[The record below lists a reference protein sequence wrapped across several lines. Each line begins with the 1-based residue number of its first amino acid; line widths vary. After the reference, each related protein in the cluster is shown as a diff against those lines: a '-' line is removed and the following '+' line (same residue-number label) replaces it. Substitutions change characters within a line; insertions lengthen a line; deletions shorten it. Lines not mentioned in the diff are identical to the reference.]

1 MNPKNLNVNIVD
13 DDADLLRAL
22 GNLFVSRGFPVQTFA
37 SGEAFLASAK
47 VQVGGCVLLDLRM
60 DPGMSGLQVF
70 DELRRRDSPLAV
82 VFMSGHGTVTEAVAA
97 VQNGAYDWIEKPCS
111 AEDLLEKVTGVLE
124 KASINLKRRSEK
136 CKGLARWETL
146 TPAEKLVAHEVRK
159 GSPDRV
165 TAIKLGKDFRTVQ
178 GQRAKIYSKLG
189 VSNAPELD
197 RFMRDI
203 DL

>member
-1 MNPKNLNVNIVD
+1 MNPQHLNVNIVD
-13 DDADLLRAL
+13 DDPELRTGF
-22 GNLFVSRGFPVQTFA
+22 GNLFVSRGYSVQTFA

-47 VQVGGCVLLDLRM
+47 AREGGCVLLDLRM
-60 DPGMSGLQVF
+60 DPGMNGLRVF

-82 VFMSGHGTVTEAVAA
+82 VFMSGHGTVTEAVGA

-111 AEDLLEKVTGVLE
+111 NESLLEKVGGVLG
-124 KASINLKRRSEK
+124 KMAVVLKRRSVKNE
-136 CKGLARWETL
+136 GLVLWETL

-159 GSPDRV
+159 GSADRV
-165 TAIKLGKDFRTVQ
+165 TAAKLGKDFRTVQ
-178 GQRAKIYSKLG
+178 GQRAKIYAKLD

-197 RFMRDI
+197 QFMRGI

>member
-22 GNLFVSRGFPVQTFA
+22 GNLFVSRGYPVQTFA

-47 VQVGGCVLLDLRM
+47 AQMGGCVLLDLRM

-82 VFMSGHGTVTEAVAA
+82 VFLSGHGTVTEAVAA
-97 VQNGAYDWIEKPCS
+97 VQNGAYDWIEKPCK
-111 AEDLLEKVTGVLE
+111 ADDLLEKVTGVLE
-124 KASINLKRRSEK
+124 KAAVNLKRRSEK
-136 CKGLARWETL
+136 GKGLATWETL
-146 TPAEKLVAHEVRK
+146 TPAEKLVAQEVRK
-159 GSPDRV
+159 GSADRV
-165 TAIKLGKDFRTVQ
+165 TAITLNKDFRTVQ
-178 GQRAKIYSKLG
+178 SQRAKVYSKLG
-189 VSNAPELD
+189 VSNAPEVD